1 MELFDMELEKAAALI
16 EATSRQPGDFTFK
29 QTHLPPDPD
38 DVVMFTAR
46 YEVLITDAKSGKSL
60 QTIGGIGLHWVSQ
73 FGAALQDGHFD

>member
-1 MELFDMELEKAAALI
+1 MELFDMELEKATALI
-16 EATSRQPGDFTFK
+16 EAAGRQRDDFTFK

-46 YEVLITDAKSGKSL
+46 YEVLITDGKSGKTL
-60 QTIGGIGLHWVSQ
+60 EAIGGIGLNWVGQ